1 MYDKIATVAKS
12 QDQLPKT
19 ISSDMSG
26 NPPLY
31 ITKNRNGD
39 IYVNNARI
47 IPSLSVEMTNS
58 NGNRQVSERKLRESR
73 EVVLVNDDADI
84 WNISF
89 FFFVFFFYVSLYVF
103 LGDACHR

>member
-1 MYDKIATVAKS
+1 MAKT

-47 IPSLSVEMTNS
+47 IPSLSTEITNS
-58 NGNRQVSERKLRESR
+58 DGKRQVNSTL
-73 EVVLVNDDADI
+73 LFI
-84 WNISF
+84 
-89 FFFVFFFYVSLYVF
+89 
-103 LGDACHR
+103 